1 MAVYTSGDWHVIP
14 GKEAEFVRAWQHF
27 AQQSV
32 SDVDATSQGTLLRDN
47 ADSSHF
53 ISFGNWPDA
62 QTVES
67 WRSSTAFQENF
78 AKLKALTESAQIKN
92 YEIAAQTEMLTA
104 AR

>member
-1 MAVYTSGDWHVIP
+1 MAVYTSGDWHVTP
-14 GKEAEFVRAWQHF
+14 GKEAEFVRAWQSF

-32 SDVDATSQGTLLRDN
+32 SDDATSQGTLLRDN
-47 ADSSHF
+47 ADPSHF

-67 WRSSTAFQENF
+67 WRSSSAFQENF
-78 AKLKALTESAQIKN
+78 AKLRALTESAQIKD
-92 YEIAAQTEMLTA
+92 YEIAAQTQMLTA